1 MRLHGK
7 RSVAKW
13 GRRPVK
19 QQNLMISQMGAE
31 ASETAESN
39 DQPNGGGGQ

>member
-1 MRLHGK
+1 
-7 RSVAKW
+7 
-13 GRRPVK
+13 
-19 QQNLMISQMGAE
+19 MISQMGAE